1 MVFTLPSFN
10 TQQLQ
15 RLLLGA
21 MVGLLMGLSPNLWGQ
36 SPGDTLPSSPTL
48 LDRSPF
54 LPPGWTPP
62 EVRRQRKQPNTA
74 VNGYEFRGMYKIGD
88 EYRFLVSEPRSRS
101 GSWVRVG
108 ESRDNF
114 EVRRYDASS
123 DTLVLFFNNKE
134 QPIQMAEMESNPTPI
149 PVSGQVQSPTR
160 ETKPKTT
167 KPVRRTIRPASRTT
181 PTPTNSTP
189 PPPAWLQ
196 KLREEAAERRAQNG
210 SGNVLPPSNVSASS
224 LPPPPDGVPPTP
236 PPDLSAIDIPPPPD
250 TLPPAPPVE
259 IQEQILDS
267 INRRSRPG
275 N

>member
-1 MVFTLPSFN
+1 MACGQGSGEPLP
-10 TQQLQ
+10 
-15 RLLLGA
+15 A
-21 MVGLLMGLSPNLWGQ
+21 
-36 SPGDTLPSSPTL
+36 SPTL

-62 EVRRQRKQPNTA
+62 EERRQQSQVTKSVT
-74 VNGYEFRGMYKIGD
+74 GYEFRGIYEING
-88 EYRFLVSEPRSRS
+88 EFRFLVSEPRSRS

-134 QPIQMAEMESNPTPI
+134 QRIQMAEMESNPTPM
-149 PVSGQVQSPTR
+149 PVSGQVQSKPRGSEPNQTR
-160 ETKPKTT
+160 PA
-167 KPVRRTIRPASRTT
+167 RRTIRPASRTAV
-181 PTPTNSTP
+181 PDSGQRSTP

-196 KLREEAAERRAQNG
+196 KLREEAAERRAQAR
-210 SGNVLPPSNVSASS
+210 GNVLPPSGVSASGS
-224 LPPPPDGVPPTP
+224 MDSPGFTPPPPPDGVPPTP
-236 PPDLSAIDIPPPPD
+236 PPDISGLDIPPPPD
-250 TLPPAPPVE
+250 RLPPEPPAE
-259 IQEQILDS
+259 IQQQILES